1 MKKKLFLTT
10 ILTLFLL
17 YGTILSTAQEKDY
30 NTFSYKEWK
39 DLSNESKLFYV
50 AGYLQGSWA
59 VVMDILY
66 SNNSKEIKD
75 FAESKLLPF
84 YNHDLVVAVDWIYED
99 PSCREV
105 SVYLILARLKYFM
118 QKRYDLY
125 KIKGE

>member
-17 YGTILSTAQEKDY
+17 YGIIPPTAQEKDY
-30 NTFSYKEWK
+30 NTFTYKEWK

-59 VVMDILY
+59 VVMDMLY

-84 YNHDLVVAVDWIYED
+84 YNHDLVVSIDWIYED